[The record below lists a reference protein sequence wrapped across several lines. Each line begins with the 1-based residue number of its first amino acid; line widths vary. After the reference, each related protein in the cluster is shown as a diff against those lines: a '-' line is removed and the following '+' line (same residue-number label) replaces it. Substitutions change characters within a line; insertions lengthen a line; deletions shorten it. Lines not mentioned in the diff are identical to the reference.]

1 MSYMYHV
8 KTDGFRG
15 ELFLPEED
23 QYPGKALICFSG
35 SDGGIALARMLA
47 GIFQVRGLTTLA
59 LAFVMEEGLPQR
71 FARVPIDFLAAA
83 ARQIMARLEEHRFPY
98 FYQHLSYDHG
108 SHLFVPMELRS
119 TKFFRGDRGKN
130 KAPGREDRMDSRRH
144 WSLFPGGKAALIKKF
159 PSCIRF
165 DCPI

>member
-1 MSYMYHV
+1 M
-8 KTDGFRG
+8 
-15 ELFLPEED
+15 ELFVNAE
-23 QYPGKALICFSG
+23 G
-35 SDGGIALARMLA
+35 
-47 GIFQVRGLTTLA
+47 GLTTVGYGVSIGLMVVFLLAGLALSGGGERKGMSARHLAFCAMALA

-130 KAPGREDRMDSRRH
+130 KAPGREDRMDSLEKTLEFVSRWESGLNQEIPLLH
-144 WSLFPGGKAALIKKF
+144 SI
-159 PSCIRF
+159 
-165 DCPI
+165 

>member
-1 MSYMYHV
+1 
-8 KTDGFRG
+8 
-15 ELFLPEED
+15 
-23 QYPGKALICFSG
+23 
-35 SDGGIALARMLA
+35 MLA

-83 ARQIMARLEEHRFPY
+83 ARQIMARLEEHLFPY

-130 KAPGREDRMDSRRH
+130 KAPGREDRMDSLEKTLEFVSR
-144 WSLFPGGKAALIKKF
+144 W
-159 PSCIRF
+159 
-165 DCPI
+165 

>member
-1 MSYMYHV
+1 MDFEGSCF
-8 KTDGFRG
+8 FRRRTNIREKPSSASAAATG
-15 ELFLPEED
+15 GSRW
-23 QYPGKALICFSG
+23 PGCW
-35 SDGGIALARMLA
+35 GI
-47 GIFQVRGLTTLA
+47 IQVRGLTTLA

-83 ARQIMARLEEHRFPY
+83 AWQIMARLEEHRFPY

-130 KAPGREDRMDSRRH
+130 KAPGREDRMDSLEKTLEFVSR
-144 WSLFPGGKAALIKKF
+144 W
-159 PSCIRF
+159 
-165 DCPI
+165 

>member
-71 FARVPIDFLAAA
+71 FARALIRGLLLPMTYFLAAA

-130 KAPGREDRMDSRRH
+130 KAPGREDRMDSLEKTLEFVSR
-144 WSLFPGGKAALIKKF
+144 W
-159 PSCIRF
+159 
-165 DCPI
+165 

>member
-23 QYPGKALICFSG
+23 QYPRKALICFSG

-59 LAFVMEEGLPQR
+59 LAFVM
-71 FARVPIDFLAAA
+71 
-83 ARQIMARLEEHRFPY
+83 EEHRFPY

-130 KAPGREDRMDSRRH
+130 KAPGREDRMDSLEKTLEFVSR
-144 WSLFPGGKAALIKKF
+144 W
-159 PSCIRF
+159 
-165 DCPI
+165 